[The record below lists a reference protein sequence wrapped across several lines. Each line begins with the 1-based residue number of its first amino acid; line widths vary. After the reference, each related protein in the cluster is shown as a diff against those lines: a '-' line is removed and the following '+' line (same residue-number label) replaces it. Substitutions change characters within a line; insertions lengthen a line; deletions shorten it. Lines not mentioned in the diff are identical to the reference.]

1 MLNVMYMLM
10 LSEIF
15 GHITYP
21 TYMPI
26 LAVCIYMCTMHC
38 TLISLV
44 FFPGVCNT
52 DLILQNLFTL
62 NLTHTHLKKTS
73 AVIVQSLYRLNN
85 APQTALSLGFPLTWL
100 PLCWVIDCL
109 TPSSL
114 CLSLLLFTLPKRFRA
129 TLNIFTS
136 RLLWKVASPLQIC
149 HSAFT
154 AYYVLYVARRC
165 CDVWHALPLL
175 IDPREKER
183 EKDDLRKR
191 KTLILQALSKMM

>member
-1 MLNVMYMLM
+1 M

-21 TYMPI
+21 TYTPI

-38 TLISLV
+38 TLIFLV
-44 FFPGVCNT
+44 FFQHWFDSPKPLYSEPDTHTLEENLCRYCSISLPVKQRSTNST
-52 DLILQNLFTL
+52 FSWFSSDLITL
-62 NLTHTHLKKTS
+62 VLSNRLPHTF
-73 AVIVQSLYRLNN
+73 
-85 APQTALSLGFPLTWL
+85 LSL
-100 PLCWVIDCL
+100 
-109 TPSSL
+109 S
-114 CLSLLLFTLPKRFRA
+114 LSLLLFTLPKRFRA

-183 EKDDLRKR
+183 DKDDLRKR
-191 KTLILQALSKMM
+191 KTLQALSKMM